1 MIKGLTN
8 FFTTPSLA
16 RTLVIIAII
25 ILVFLLISWYRS
37 SRKRRQ
43 QEKQFNDDYKTLT
56 QQGGQKAS
64 FLATNYTQF
73 ADRIY
78 EAGCIGA
85 FCYGTDEEAIFKVFE
100 QMVNELDVLLLVKA
114 FGLREERGT
123 FCLPGMDCGLG
134 LGAWL
139 QTELG
144 EDDFTEIN
152 KILSQKEIKYQF

>member
-1 MIKGLTN
+1 MLKGFIT

-25 ILVFLLISWYRS
+25 VLVFLLISWYRS
-37 SRKRRQ
+37 SRKRRA
-43 QEKQFNDDYKTLT
+43 QEKQFNEDYDQLT
-56 QQGGQKAS
+56 KAGGQKAS

-73 ADRIY
+73 ADKIY
-78 EAGCIGA
+78 EAGCSGV
-85 FCYGTDEEAIFKVFE
+85 FCYGTDEQAIFDVFDK
-100 QMVNELDVLLLVKA
+100 MANELDVLLLVKS

-123 FCLPGMDCGLG
+123 ICLPGMDCGLG

-144 EDDFTEIN
+144 EDDFIEVN
-152 KILSQKEIKYQF
+152 RILSQKEIKYQF